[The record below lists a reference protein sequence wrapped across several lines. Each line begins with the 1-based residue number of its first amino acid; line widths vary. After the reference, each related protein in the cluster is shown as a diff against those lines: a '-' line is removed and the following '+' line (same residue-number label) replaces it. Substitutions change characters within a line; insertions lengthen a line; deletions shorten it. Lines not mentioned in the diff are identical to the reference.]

1 MSSMILLHNGIRDD
15 TGNASRAAGH
25 VIKVESLT
33 VTLSKTPIQIPLP
46 SASPQLLDLNMIRSS
61 ITIGGLVENTVA
73 IGADY
78 TLATTATTDG
88 ANGDP
93 AATGDAI
100 TASHDSLNHHG
111 LYTYPDKAELEF
123 YFTKEAY
130 LPDNEMALIILDPS
144 GTSYSFYNISG
155 QSATFILAP
164 GTEDR
169 YSYNLVWA
177 GGLRNQLAGS

>member
-1 MSSMILLHNGIRDD
+1 MILLHNGNDLD
-15 TGNASRAAGH
+15 HTNASRAAGH

-33 VTLSKTPIQIPLP
+33 ITLSKTPIQIPLP

-61 ITIGGLVENTVA
+61 ITIGGLVENTA
-73 IGADY
+73 PIGADY
-78 TLATTATTDG
+78 TLAATALTDG
-88 ANGDP
+88 DLDGDP
-93 AATGDAI
+93 TGTGVAANVEA
-100 TASHDSLNHHG
+100 LYHHG
-111 LYTYPDKAELEF
+111 VYTYPDKAALEF
-123 YFTKEAY
+123 YFTSEAY
-130 LPDNEMALIILDPS
+130 LPDNEMAMIIIDPS
-144 GTSYSFYNISG
+144 GLSYSFYNISG

>member
-1 MSSMILLHNGIRDD
+1 
-15 TGNASRAAGH
+15 
-25 VIKVESLT
+25 
-33 VTLSKTPIQIPLP
+33 
-46 SASPQLLDLNMIRSS
+46 MIRSS

-73 IGADY
+73 IGDDY
-78 TLATTATTDG
+78 TLVASATTDDI
-88 ANGDP
+88 NGDP
-93 AATGDAI
+93 SASGI
-100 TASHDSLNHHG
+100 TAEHASLTHHG
-111 LYTYPDKAELEF
+111 LYTYPDKAALEF
-123 YFTKEAY
+123 YFTTEAY
-130 LPDNEMALIILDPS
+130 LPDNEMALIIINPS

>member
-1 MSSMILLHNGIRDD
+1 MILLHNGNDLDD
-15 TGNASRAAGH
+15 TNASRAAGH
-25 VIKVESLT
+25 IIKVESLT
-33 VTLSKTPIQIPLP
+33 ITLSKTPIQIPLP

-61 ITIGGLVENTVA
+61 ITIGGLVENTVP
-73 IGADY
+73 IGDDY
-78 TLATTATTDG
+78 TLAATATTDG
-88 ANGDP
+88 DLDGNPSGTPVQANVE
-93 AATGDAI
+93 A
-100 TASHDSLNHHG
+100 LFHHG
-111 LYTYPDKAELEF
+111 LYTHPDKAALEF
-123 YFTKEAY
+123 YFTTEAY
-130 LPDNEMALIILDPS
+130 LPDNEMALIIIDPS